1 MLQNYGMLLIFMLT
15 INLFYN
21 FIAFF
26 FLELLTGKIL
36 TGKEP
41 GKIEALRKK
50 NVSIKS
56 ISEELKSFRHIIQN
70 FLERPYC

>member
-1 MLQNYGMLLIFMLT
+1 MLQNYEVLLIFMLT
-15 INLFYN
+15 INLFCN
-21 FIAFF
+21 FIAF

-36 TGKEP
+36 IEKEP
-41 GKIEALRKK
+41 DKIEALRKK